1 MAARLIF
8 FLFLA
13 IAPAVCYDKLLYYHV
28 TGGIFMYSLNRK
40 FWKLTLCLSLVLTL
54 FTGCARETTAQG
66 ELPRFKFQRRQLE
79 SVTMAAQE
87 TDFALLADCVN
98 LKQLDLT
105 GSTCYDQILNYISD
119 HPNVEVVYE
128 APLGDL
134 MLSNAETAVCLVDG
148 TYALDNLTRQL
159 RYLPGLKTLELPRVT
174 LTSGELDTL
183 QANYPDLDLRY
194 TVELLG
200 KEYDPAAAEADFEG
214 LTSETMEKTVA
225 AMAMLPDLTKV
236 TLPDNLTLKEVKSLM
251 DQFPQIEFFY
261 TFDLFGKTLTTR
273 EERVEYLDMAI
284 GNQGEDQIRAALDIM
299 PNCTHFKL
307 ENCGIDNEVMASIR
321 DDYPDTKIV
330 WRVSFGGQYSLLTD
344 ETTLRTVYGVE
355 NSHGQYL
362 KYCTGLKYIDMGH
375 NTTLTDI
382 SFIEYMPD
390 LEIVILSGSSI
401 TNVDAFANC
410 KKLEWLELAN
420 CYALTDIS
428 ALSGCE
434 SLRFLNICFSKVT
447 DLSPIQDLPL
457 ERFLYLTPQ
466 IDKETQAAF
475 EESHP
480 DCWVRFTGSDPYSLG
495 WRYND
500 VGVTRFEYY
509 QKIRDIF
516 QYDAVD
522 RRLAQQ
528 AAQEEAEREEEEE
541 QESGGSGN
549 HGGFPGTGN
558 NGGGNEGGGSSD
570 SGSSAPSFGDL
581 FGGLFK

>member
-1 MAARLIF
+1 MN
-8 FLFLA
+8 
-13 IAPAVCYDKLLYYHV
+13 
-28 TGGIFMYSLNRK
+28 SLNRK
-40 FWKLTLCLSLVLTL
+40 LFKAVLCMAMIALL
-54 FTGCARETTAQG
+54 FTGCASEEDTEPTI
-66 ELPRFKFQRRQLE
+66 PRFKFLRKKAETLTVAAVQEDFPLLE
-79 SVTMAAQE
+79 E
-87 TDFALLADCVN
+87 CVN
-98 LKQLDLT
+98 LQYLDLT
-105 GSTCYDQILNYISD
+105 GSTCYEEILNYVNN
-119 HPNVEVVYE
+119 HPNVEVVYK
-128 APLGDL
+128 APLGNL
-134 MLSNAETAVCLVDG
+134 TLSNSEKQAK
-148 TYALDNLTRQL
+148 LDNGSYDADTLTKQL
-159 RYLPGLKTLELPRVT
+159 KYLPNLTALELPRTNLTMEEVT
-174 LTSGELDTL
+174 ALRET
-183 QANYPDLDLRY
+183 YPKVEIHY
-194 TVELLG
+194 TVDLLG
-200 KEYDPAAAEADFEG
+200 TEYDPAATEATLTG
-214 LTSETMEKTVA
+214 LNADNLEKATA
-225 AMAMLPDLTKV
+225 KMRLLPALTDV
-236 TLPDNLTLKEVKSLM
+236 TLPDSLTMQEVKGLM
-251 DQFPQIEFFY
+251 EQFPEIDFLYSFN
-261 TFDLFGKTLTTR
+261 LFGKVLTTAD
-273 EERVEYLDMAI
+273 ERVEYLDAVI

-299 PNCTHFKL
+299 PNCTYFKL
-307 ENCGIDNEVMASIR
+307 ENCGLDNEVLASIR

-420 CYALTDIS
+420 CYALEDIS
-428 ALSGCE
+428 ALKNCE

-447 DLSPIQDLPL
+447 DLSPIEDLPL
-457 ERFLYLTPQ
+457 ERFLYLNPR

-528 AAQEEAEREEEEE
+528 AAREEAEREE
-541 QESGGSGN
+541 QESQ
-549 HGGFPGTGN
+549 
-558 NGGGNEGGGSSD
+558 EGGGST
-570 SGSSAPSFGDL
+570 GETGGNTGETGGNTGETGGGETGGNTGTTPNLGDL
-581 FGGLFK
+581 LGSLLG

>member
-1 MAARLIF
+1 MNTLTR
-8 FLFLA
+8 
-13 IAPAVCYDKLLYYHV
+13 KLL
-28 TGGIFMYSLNRK
+28 
-40 FWKLTLCLSLVLTL
+40 KLVLCLSMAMLLL
-54 FTGCARETTAQG
+54 TGCAPETTAEG
-66 ELPRFKFQRRQLE
+66 ELPRFKFQRKLLE

-87 TDFALLADCVN
+87 ADFADLEDCVN

-105 GSTCYDQILNYISD
+105 GSTCYDLILNYVGN
-119 HPNVEVVYE
+119 HPHVKVVYE

-134 MLSNAETAVCLVDG
+134 MLTNSETAACLVNGSYQPDS
-148 TYALDNLTRQL
+148 LMQQL
-159 RYLPGLKTLELPRVT
+159 RYLPGLKTLELPRLT
-174 LTSGELDTL
+174 LTPEELAAL
-183 QANYPDLDLRY
+183 QESYPNVDIRY
-194 TVELLG
+194 TVELMG
-200 KEYDPAAAEADFEG
+200 KEYDPAATTADFEG
-214 LTSETMEKTVA
+214 LTDDALEQTVA
-225 AMAMLPDLTKV
+225 RMALLPNLTEA
-236 TLPDNLTLKEVKSLM
+236 TLPEELSMKAVKSLM
-251 DQFPQIEFFY
+251 DQLPGITFHY
-261 TFDLFGKTLTTR
+261 TFDLFGKTLSTET
-273 EERVEYLDMAI
+273 ERVEYLDAAI

-299 PNCTHFKL
+299 PNCTYFKL

-420 CYALTDIS
+420 CYALEDIS

-516 QYDAVD
+516 QYDDVD

-528 AAQEEAEREEEEE
+528 AAKEEAEREEQEE
-541 QESGGSGN
+541 QESGGSD
-549 HGGFPGTGN
+549 
-558 NGGGNEGGGSSD
+558 GGNSGGSDGGNSGGSD
-570 SGSSAPSFGDL
+570 GGNSGGSDGGNSGGTPNLEDLLGDL
-581 FGGLFK
+581 FK

>member
-1 MAARLIF
+1 MKF
-8 FLFLA
+8 
-13 IAPAVCYDKLLYYHV
+13 
-28 TGGIFMYSLNRK
+28 LNRTSL
-40 FWKLTLCLSLVLTL
+40 KLIACLSLVLTL

-66 ELPRFKFQRRQLE
+66 ELPRFKFQRKQLE

-87 TDFALLADCVN
+87 EDFTELEDCIN

-105 GSTCYDQILNYISD
+105 GSTCYDQILNYIRN
-119 HPNVEVVYE
+119 HPNVDVVYE
-128 APLGDL
+128 APLGNL
-134 MLSNAETAVCLVDG
+134 MLSNSETEAALEPG
-148 TYALDNLTRQL
+148 TYDLDSLLRQLHYLPNLTSL
-159 RYLPGLKTLELPRVT
+159 TLPKTT
-174 LTSGELDTL
+174 LTAEELSALADPFPEL
-183 QANYPDLDLRY
+183 QVAYSIDLP
-194 TVELLG
+194 G
-200 KEYDPAAAEADFEG
+200 KEYLSDTTSADFSNVSAAE
-214 LTSETMEKTVA
+214 MEQITEKFS
-225 AMAMLPDLTKV
+225 MLPKLTEV
-236 TLPDNLTLKEVKSLM
+236 TLPSALRMEEVKSLM
-251 DQFPQIEFFY
+251 DRFPDITFHY
-261 TFDLFGKTLTTR
+261 TFDLFGKTLSLET
-273 EERVEYLDMAI
+273 ERVEYLDVAI
-284 GNQGEDQIRAALDIM
+284 GNQGESQIRAALDIM
-299 PNCTHFKL
+299 PKCTYFKL
-307 ENCGIDNEVMASIR
+307 ENCGLDNAVLASIR
-321 DDYPDTKIV
+321 DAYPDTKIV

-420 CYALTDIS
+420 CYALEDIS

-457 ERFLYLTPQ
+457 ERFLYLTPR
-466 IDKETQAAF
+466 IDKEAQAAF
-475 EESHP
+475 EGIHP

-528 AAQEEAEREEEEE
+528 AAQEEADREEEEE
-541 QESGGSGN
+541 QNGGGDSGSSGGDSGN
-549 HGGFPGTGN
+549 S
-558 NGGGNEGGGSSD
+558 GGNEGGGGAEGG
-570 SGSSAPSFGDL
+570 SGGPPNFGDM

>member
-1 MAARLIF
+1 
-8 FLFLA
+8 
-13 IAPAVCYDKLLYYHV
+13 
-28 TGGIFMYSLNRK
+28 MYSLNRK
-40 FWKLTLCLSLVLTL
+40 FWKLMLCLSLVVLL
-54 FTGCARETTAQG
+54 TGCARETTAQG
-66 ELPRFKFQRRQLE
+66 ELPRYKFQRKQLE
-79 SVTMAAQE
+79 SVTLAAQE
-87 TDFALLADCVN
+87 ADFAALEDCIN
-98 LKQLDLT
+98 LQHLDLT

-128 APLGDL
+128 APLGDML
-134 MLSNAETAVCLVDG
+134 LSNSETEAALEPG
-148 TYALDNLTRQL
+148 TYDLDSLRRQLHYLPSLTNLT
-159 RYLPGLKTLELPRVT
+159 LPKTT
-174 LTSGELDTL
+174 LTMEDISALADPFPELQVAYSID
-183 QANYPDLDLRY
+183 
-194 TVELLG
+194 LLG
-200 KEYDPAAAEADFEG
+200 KEYLPDTTSADFSNVSA
-214 LTSETMEKTVA
+214 SEMEQITEKFS
-225 AMAMLPDLTKV
+225 MLPQLTEV
-236 TLPDNLTLKEVKSLM
+236 TLPSALRMEDVKILM
-251 DQFPQIEFFY
+251 DRFPEITFHY
-261 TFDLFGKTLTTR
+261 TFDLFGKTLTLET
-273 EERVEYLDMAI
+273 ERVEYLDVAI

-299 PNCTHFKL
+299 PQCTYFKL

-321 DDYPDTKIV
+321 DDYPNTKIV

-428 ALSGCE
+428 ALETCE

-447 DLSPIQDLPL
+447 DLTPIQNLPL
-457 ERFLYLTPQ
+457 ERFLYLNPQ

-509 QKIRDIF
+509 EKIREIF
-516 QYDAVD
+516 NYDAVD

-528 AAQEEAEREEEEE
+528 AAEEEAEREEEKE
-541 QESGGSGN
+541 
-549 HGGFPGTGN
+549 
-558 NGGGNEGGGSSD
+558 
-570 SGSSAPSFGDL
+570 
-581 FGGLFK
+581 